1 MLNLLQESRNR
12 LAEQQRRN
20 FADDVGPIPSLGS
33 ELRAASRKGLSA
45 TIQEMEGGK
54 ITSREPERPA
64 INTPTK
70 ELQGEL
76 ESVQVKG
83 DMISHLDNLEAEIWA
98 VLEETENLHI
108 PSDPVANKGR
118 AMPVVGSSTR
128 AGEKME
134 VKKLADP
141 PSSKKVK
148 VTSVQINVRKSSR
161 GEDPR
166 KVQSQLVE
174 PVKQVTQA
182 PKSETSTSTLS
193 KNQPPAVSV
202 QDQQSVVLRRPR
214 AREPVVSV
222 VNVKKETRPA
232 ISRHVQPEK
241 TTQAAAAAKKEPRR
255 SSA

>member
-64 INTPTK
+64 TNTPTK

-118 AMPVVGSSTR
+118 AMPVVGSTR
-128 AGEKME
+128 ADEKME

-161 GEDPR
+161 CKDPR

-222 VNVKKETRPA
+222 VSVKKETRPT
-232 ISRHVQPEK
+232 IGRHVQPEK

>member
-20 FADDVGPIPSLGS
+20 LADNIGPIPSLGS
-33 ELRAASRKGLSA
+33 GMDELRAASRKGLSA
-45 TIQEMEGGK
+45 TIQEMEGEK
-54 ITSREPERPA
+54 VTSSEPVRPV
-64 INTPTK
+64 IDTPTK

-98 VLEETENLHI
+98 VLEEAENLHI
-108 PSDPVANKGR
+108 PSDPVANKGG
-118 AMPVVGSSTR
+118 AMPVIGSTR

-174 PVKQVTQA
+174 PVKQTTQA
-182 PKSETSTSTLS
+182 PKSEMSMSTP

-214 AREPVVSV
+214 AREPVVSA
-222 VNVKKETRPA
+222 VNVKKKETRTA
-232 ISRHVQPEK
+232 IRQPEK
-241 TTQAAAAAKKEPRR
+241 TAPAAKKEPRR

>member
-20 FADDVGPIPSLGS
+20 LADNIDPVPSLGS
-33 ELRAASRKGLSA
+33 GMDELRAASRKGLSA

-54 ITSREPERPA
+54 VTSSEPARPV
-64 INTPTK
+64 IDTPTK

-98 VLEETENLHI
+98 VLEEAENLHI
-108 PSDPVANKGR
+108 QSDPVANKGG
-118 AMPVVGSSTR
+118 ATPVIGSTR

-174 PVKQVTQA
+174 PVKQASQA
-182 PKSETSTSTLS
+182 PKSEMSTSTP

-214 AREPVVSV
+214 AREPVVSA
-222 VNVKKETRPA
+222 VNVKKETRTA
-232 ISRHVQPEK
+232 IRQPEK
-241 TTQAAAAAKKEPRR
+241 TASAAKKEPRR